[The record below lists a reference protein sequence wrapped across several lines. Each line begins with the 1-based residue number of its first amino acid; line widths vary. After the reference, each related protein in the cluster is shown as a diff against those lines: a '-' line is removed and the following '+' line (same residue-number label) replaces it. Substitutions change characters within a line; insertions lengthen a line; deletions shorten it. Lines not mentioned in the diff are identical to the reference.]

1 VQAVE
6 SAQAEVAL
14 MLRLS
19 PGGAAWRVGEARR
32 LVEQFPA
39 TFATL
44 HAGAITLAKA
54 PVIAEGRA
62 DLDATV
68 VVVVEQKVLPRAPGQ
83 TNGQLRAAVRRAVLR
98 VDGEAVVRRRER
110 KRRERGVVPY
120 PERDGMASLSATLP
134 AAEAAGTFAV
144 LDQHAR
150 GCGSDDERSMAARH
164 PARNQQRTRRT
175 RRLRADPD
183 RAGPGAGG
191 RPAERVA
198 TTRHRPRQAA
208 PSRTTAPPTTDH
220 HHTWPNTSS
229 PGTSTA
235 NTPAA
240 GHPHTCATS
249 TTTR

>member
-1 VQAVE
+1 MQAVE

-68 VVVVEQKVLPRAPGQ
+68 VVVVVEQKVLPRAPGQ

-110 KRRERGVVPY
+110 KRRGRGVVPY

-134 AAEAAGTFAV
+134 AAEAVG
-144 LDQHAR
+144 
-150 GCGSDDERSMAARH
+150 
-164 PARNQQRTRRT
+164 
-175 RRLRADPD
+175 
-183 RAGPGAGG
+183 
-191 RPAERVA
+191 
-198 TTRHRPRQAA
+198 
-208 PSRTTAPPTTDH
+208 
-220 HHTWPNTSS
+220 
-229 PGTSTA
+229 
-235 NTPAA
+235 
-240 GHPHTCATS
+240 
-249 TTTR
+249 